1 MFSASSR
8 WAAIASHLQGR
19 TDNDVKNFWN
29 SHLRKRFDS
38 KALNQPSS
46 SSKSVDTKSG
56 SSTFQTVHW
65 ESVRFKAE
73 SRFSTAPLPLGN
85 SNSKGDYFIQLW
97 NSEVGESFRS
107 MNESANEST
116 SQSSSLTKVES
127 TNLSEPCKTLSTEE
141 TKVEVWN
148 CKKES
153 ENITAF
159 SDTSKSYEVDDSSD
173 AMLKMLLD
181 FPVGGNDMAF
191 LEPPSFDISTYH
203 QD

>member
-1 MFSASSR
+1 MFSALFR
-8 WAAIASHLQGR
+8 WATIASHLQGR

-38 KALNQPSS
+38 KALTQPSS
-46 SSKSVDTKSG
+46 SSKSVYTKSG
-56 SSTFQTVHW
+56 SSTFHTAQW
-65 ESVRFKAE
+65 ESVRVEAE
-73 SRFSTAPLPLGN
+73 SRFSAAPLPRGN
-85 SNSKGDYFIQLW
+85 SNSKGDYFLQLW

-127 TNLSEPCKTLSTEE
+127 TNLSEPRKTSSTVEM
-141 TKVEVWN
+141 KVEVWN
-148 CKKES
+148 CKKEP
-153 ENITAF
+153 EDIAAF

-191 LEPPSFDISTYH
+191 LEPPSLSLLPS
-203 QD
+203 